1 MKDFFTRYRESRKN
15 PVILPAFIALS
26 LSFLLV
32 ANIEWTP
39 INLKGISANVA
50 GSLEQEVVY
59 PADLILERNGNA
71 LDFVIGKN
79 AENVKSL
86 HFSLLG
92 NPSVFLWANSLNA
105 NTTITSNEPGV
116 ILVQVTL
123 NKSMK
128 AWEKVTQV
136 VPTLSWETPIAII
149 DAGFSSET
157 GEYMLSTHGE

>member
-32 ANIEWTP
+32 ASIEWTP
-39 INLKGISANVA
+39 ISLKGISANVA

-71 LDFVIGKN
+71 LDFVLWKN

-86 HFSLLG
+86 HFTLLG
-92 NPSVFLWANSLNA
+92 NPNVFLWA
-105 NTTITSNEPGV
+105 TSQDTDTMISTNEPGV
-116 ILVQVTL
+116 TLVQVAL
-123 NKSMK
+123 NKSIK

-136 VPTLSWETPIAII
+136 ILTLSWETPIAII
-149 DAGFSSET
+149 DAGFSSDT
-157 GEYMLSTHGE
+157 WKYMLSTHGE